1 MDNEKIVKDYLKEMK
16 QSIESR
22 NYDGNS
28 KGTIEDPIEYFV
40 SQEFYEIVK
49 PQLNEK
55 GMIFIF
61 EKWIKYIPR

>member
-49 PQLNEK
+49 SQLNEK

-61 EKWIKYIPR
+61 EKWVKYIPR